1 MRAWAA
7 GWSDGWPMP
16 IEHSQATCPN
26 CQRLVMVQRNAPIH
40 WLHFILSCV
49 TCVWGLVWLLI
60 TLSTPPFR
68 CTVCG
73 QKCTPP
79 EHSPARLVVLLVVLV
94 VLGGLLYVAIQTD
107 AIDAATPSK

>member
-1 MRAWAA
+1 
-7 GWSDGWPMP
+7 MP

-40 WLHFILSCV
+40 WLHFLLSCV

-79 EHSPARLVVLLVVLV
+79 EHSPARLAVLLVVLA
-94 VLGGLLYVAIQTD
+94 VLCGLVYVA
-107 AIDAATPSK
+107 ASMGALEVPRPPK

>member
-1 MRAWAA
+1 
-7 GWSDGWPMP
+7 MP

-40 WLHFILSCV
+40 WLHFLLSCV
-49 TCVWGLVWLLI
+49 TCVWGFVWLLI

-73 QKCTPP
+73 QKCAPP
-79 EHSPARLVVLLVVLV
+79 EHSPVRLVVLVLVLV
-94 VLGGLLYVAIQTD
+94 VLCGLVYVG
-107 AIDAATPSK
+107 AATAMMEVPRPSK